1 MNIKEA
7 AEHLGISVK
16 TLERKVA
23 AGDVAVAYV
32 PGATGK
38 QRTFDAAELG
48 RFKAAEAEKT
58 VATTYVISK
67 SRNSD
72 APSPDALQRAGN
84 EQGTQ
89 TLSPRLADALHAA
102 LAARLAVPAPSLLL
116 SIPDAAAWLGVS
128 KHQVERAVADGRL
141 RAPKIGRG
149 RRVRPEDV
157 LRLRDELFGKDEEAM
172 NGEN

>member
-38 QRTFDAAELG
+38 QRTFDAAELD
-48 RFKAAEAEKT
+48 RFKAAEVEKT

-72 APSPDALQRAGN
+72 APSPNALQRAGN
-84 EQGTQ
+84 AEGMQS
-89 TLSPRLADALHAA
+89 LALMVADALRGNQTPENDHQDVP
-102 LAARLAVPAPSLLL
+102 LRDKMTLSFKEAARLSGVPESHLR
-116 SIPDAAAWLGVS
+116 AAY
-128 KHQVERAVADGRL
+128 ADGKL
-141 RAPKIGRG
+141 RGAKIGRG
-149 RRVRPEDV
+149 VRVSPDALKSYVTKV
-157 LRLRDELFGKDEEAM
+157 LK
-172 NGEN
+172 